1 MGKPT
6 VEQKRKSKLLQCSS
20 EHSQPSSKNSVIET
34 SPGVVAS
41 KPAVQNYQLKS
52 GLYIIAT
59 PIGNARDITLRALET
74 LHTADVIV
82 CEDTRVTSKL
92 LAIHDITRPLM
103 AYHEHN
109 AKRAGPKII
118 ERLKHG
124 EIVALV
130 SDAGTPLISDPGF
143 RLIQACI
150 EENIYATHLP
160 GASSVLTSLV
170 LAGLPT
176 DRFLFAGFPP
186 NKTVKRMSF
195 FEDLK
200 PVQATLVFLE
210 SPKRLA
216 KSLSDMTRVFGS
228 RKAAVGRE
236 LTKKFEEIRRG
247 YLSELGDNYKQ
258 ASAPKGEV
266 TIVVAPPKVSET
278 EAPPEEIDRLLKNAL
293 ASASLKDAV
302 SSVAATTGAS
312 KRDVYAR
319 ALELD
324 TRCK

>member
-1 MGKPT
+1 MGKPK
-6 VEQKRKSKLLQCSS
+6 VEQRRKSKLLQRSSKPSKPSS
-20 EHSQPSSKNSVIET
+20 ENSQIET
-34 SPGVVAS
+34 SPGVVTS
-41 KPAVQNYQLKS
+41 KPAAKNFELKS

-82 CEDTRVTSKL
+82 CEDTRVTAKL
-92 LAIHDITRPLM
+92 LSIHDIARPLM

-109 AKRAGPKII
+109 AERAGPKII
-118 ERLKHG
+118 ERLQHG

-143 RLIQACI
+143 RLIQACVQK
-150 EENIYATHLP
+150 NIYTTHLP

-186 NKTVKRMSF
+186 NRTGKRINF
-195 FEDLK
+195 FDDLR
-200 PVQATLVFLE
+200 PIRATLVFLE

-216 KSLSDMTRVFGS
+216 KSLSDMTRVFGP
-228 RKAAVGRE
+228 RDAAVGRE

-247 YLSELGDNYKQ
+247 SLSELGEHYTQ
-258 ASAPKGEV
+258 AGAPKGEV
-266 TIVVAPPKVSET
+266 TIVVAPPTASET
-278 EAPPEEIDRLLKNAL
+278 KAPPEEIDRLLKNAL

-302 SSVAATTGAS
+302 SSVVAATGTS